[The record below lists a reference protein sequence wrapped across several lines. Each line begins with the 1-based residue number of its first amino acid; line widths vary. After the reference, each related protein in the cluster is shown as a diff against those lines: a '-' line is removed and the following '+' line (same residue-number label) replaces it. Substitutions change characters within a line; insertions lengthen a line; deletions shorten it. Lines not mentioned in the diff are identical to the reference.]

1 MTTENRTTENRRDA
15 EDLVTLAG
23 RMGIPADEAMRQ
35 VAQLVADGDRPDA
48 EARSEKGPA
57 RVPGA
62 RAPAPGVVRDRPSRT
77 RRGRAELHRG
87 RSA

>member
-35 VAQLVADGDRPDA
+35 VAQLVADGDRADA
-48 EARSEKGPA
+48 EAPRGEEPA
-57 RVPGA
+57 RVP
-62 RAPAPGVVRDRPSRT
+62 
-77 RRGRAELHRG
+77 ELG
-87 RSA
+87 TQRSA